1 MTSIQELHK
10 QSQSIYAF
18 VYKYFEKLSPEMFA
32 DLSYDFVLSP
42 LEVYQQILKIN
53 DLLPELFKSTSEEK
67 DVMDLWAH
75 KEMVLQTLVVLT
87 NIGVM
92 AEFLEHQGVL
102 NEAASIRNKL
112 IDDFTQKV
120 VEDPNVLYAIQEGTI
135 DEEIQRR
142 KDARELYNFKPLFEQ
157 HRSLVIEAEGVNFTE
172 IPEKF

>member
-1 MTSIQELHK
+1 MASIKELHK

-18 VYKYFEKLSPEMFA
+18 VYKYFEKLTPDMFA

-42 LEVYQQILKIN
+42 SEVYQQLIKIN
-53 DLLPELFKSTSEEK
+53 NLLPDLFKSTSNED

-75 KEMVLQTLVVLT
+75 KEMVLQALVVLT
-87 NIGVM
+87 NIGIM
-92 AEFLEHQGVL
+92 AEFLEQQGVL
-102 NEAASIRNKL
+102 NEAAVLRNQL

-135 DEEIQRR
+135 DEEIKRR
-142 KDARELYNFKPLFEQ
+142 KEARELYNFKPLFEQ
-157 HRSLVIEAEGVNFTE
+157 HRSLVIEAEGIEFMD